1 MTKVSA
7 GLLLVRSSPDGPEF
21 LLAHPGGPFF
31 ARKDAGAWTI
41 PKGIV
46 EPGEDPFAA
55 ACREFCEETSQS
67 CPAGPFESLGTVKLA
82 SGKIVHAWAVLG
94 DCDAQ
99 KCASNL
105 FEMEWP
111 RGSGRTQSFPE
122 LDQFA
127 WFDADEAVRRL
138 NPAQAVVIARAC
150 AWLERR
156 QA

>member
-82 SGKIVHAWAVLG
+82 SGKIVHVWAVLG
-94 DCDAQ
+94 DCDATGC
-99 KCASNL
+99 KSNL

-111 RGSGRTQSFPE
+111 RGSGRRQSYPE
-122 LDQFA
+122 LDRFA
-127 WFDADEAVRRL
+127 WFSAEAAARKL
-138 NPAQAVVIARAC
+138 IAAQSVVIERAC
-150 AWLERR
+150 TWLSRR
-156 QA
+156 EA